1 MNVRDLIPWN
11 RGRGVTVR
19 RSEDGNPFLTLHG
32 EMNRVFDDVFRGFD
46 LAPFGFDRTL
56 AWPNVEVSETDKE
69 VKVTADLPGLEEKDV
84 EIELANGVLAIKG
97 EKKIETEDK
106 ERLFSERFYGR
117 FERQIPIGTEIEE
130 DKVEASFKN
139 GVLAVTMPKSAEAQ
153 AKVKRIA
160 INGKN

>member
-1 MNVRDLIPWN
+1 MDMRELIPWN

-19 RSEDGNPFLTLHG
+19 RSDDANPLLTLHR
-32 EMNRVFDDVFRGFD
+32 EMNRVFDDVVRGFD
-46 LAPFGFDRTL
+46 LAPFGFDRPL

-84 EIELANGVLAIKG
+84 EVELATGVLAIKG
-97 EKKIETEDK
+97 EKKTETEDK
-106 ERLFSERFYGR
+106 ERMFSERFYGR

-139 GVLAVTMPKSAEAQ
+139 GVLTVTMPKSAEAQ
-153 AKVKRIA
+153 AKIRRVA

>member
-1 MNVRDLIPWN
+1 MNMRDLIPWN

-19 RSEDGNPFLTLHG
+19 RGEEANPLLTLHR
-32 EMNRVFDDVFRGFD
+32 EMNRVFNDVFHGFN
-46 LAPFGFDRTL
+46 LVPFDFDRTL

-84 EIELANGVLAIKG
+84 EVELANGVLAIKG
-97 EKKIETEDK
+97 EKKTETEDK
-106 ERLFSERFYGR
+106 ERMFSERFYGR